1 MNAGEVNV
9 GLISYLFAA
18 VAYGVLALLMLT
30 SWRGRL
36 QGGLLVVACLVS
48 VLWAAYSSYVAS
60 STVVASTRQEF
71 SGFYLME
78 VARDWAWYFF
88 LLKLLSPLRIQQPA
102 LAKFIRYAV
111 PVVFILS
118 LGILALDILPSHT
131 ITSGLDVGGI
141 DLRLLGHFGMAVI
154 GLVLVEQLFRNTR
167 EDSRWAVKYL
177 FLGLGSLFAYD
188 FFMYADALLF
198 HHLDYELWQARGFIN
213 AAIVPILAV
222 SAARNNEWSL
232 DIFVSRKVVFH
243 TVTLLGAG
251 IYLLAMSAVSLY
263 IRDYGGTWGNAVQI
277 AFLFFAIVLFVVML
291 FSGQLRSRVKVL
303 LNKHFFNYN
312 YDYRDEWLRL
322 SGTLAARSQGR
333 DIRENA
339 IKALAD
345 IVDSPGGLLFTRSD
359 AGHYTYNA
367 HWNMDEGV
375 VDSITDNNPVI
386 SFMEDKNWIVDLEN
400 LDEIKRH
407 VLASCI
413 PKCLKRMSR
422 AWLLLPLNLHQGEG
436 MLGFIV
442 LAKSRTPKP
451 LDWEARDLLKAVALQ
466 IASHI
471 ALLKTSDEL
480 MTARQFDTFNRLS
493 SYVVH
498 DLKNITAQLSL
509 IVSNAVRFKH
519 NQDFITDAFST
530 VDNAVNK
537 MNRMLLQLRKGDGIS
552 DVNKVVADIADVLD
566 EVFSICALQKPRPI
580 LNKDDSKCEAITDVE
595 RLTNVV
601 AHIVRNAQEATNEHG
616 VVTLGVKC
624 TDDSVVIEIEDDGCG
639 METKFVRDRLFKPF
653 DTTKGNAGMG
663 IGVYECR
670 EFIWSQGGE
679 IMVESTPGEGTVFR
693 VTLPRFLE
701 NKHASTNSG
710 GSVRLVN

>member
-9 GLISYLFAA
+9 GLVSYLFAA
-18 VAYGVLALLMLT
+18 VAYAVLALLMLT

-36 QGGLLVVACLVS
+36 QGGLLVAACLVS

-60 STVVASTRQEF
+60 STIVTSVRQEF
-71 SGFYLME
+71 RGFYLME

-102 LAKFIRYAV
+102 LAKFIRHAV

-118 LGILALDILPSHT
+118 LGILTLDILPGHT

-167 EDSRWAVKYL
+167 EDSRWSVKYL

-213 AAIVPILAV
+213 AAIVPMLAV
-222 SAARNNEWSL
+222 SVARNNEWSL

-243 TVTLLGAG
+243 TVALLGTG
-251 IYLLAMSAVSLY
+251 LYLLAMSAASLY
-263 IRDYGGTWGNAVQI
+263 IRDYGGTWGATVQI
-277 AFLFFAIVLFVVML
+277 TFLFFAIVLLVIML

-312 YDYRDEWLRL
+312 YDYRDEWLKL

-345 IVDSPGGLLFTRSD
+345 IIDSPGGLLFARSD
-359 AGHYTYNA
+359 AGHYTYSA

-375 VDSITDNNPVI
+375 VDSIADNNPVI
-386 SFMEDKNWIVDLEN
+386 CFMEDKNWIVDLEN
-400 LDEIKRH
+400 LDEIKNYGLTSR
-407 VLASCI
+407 I
-413 PKCLKRMSR
+413 PTCLKLMSR

-436 MLGFIV
+436 MVGFVV
-442 LAKSRTPKP
+442 LAKSRVLKP
-451 LDWEARDLLKAVALQ
+451 LDWEARDLLKVVALQ

-480 MTARQFDTFNRLS
+480 MIARQFDTFNRLS

-509 IVSNAVRFKH
+509 IVANAVRFKH
-519 NQDFITDAFST
+519 NQDFIADAFST
-530 VDNAVNK
+530 VNNAVNK
-537 MNRMLLQLRKGDGIS
+537 MNRMLLQFKKGDASS
-552 DVNKVVADIADVLD
+552 DGNKVVSDIDDVLD
-566 EVFSICALQKPRPI
+566 EVFSICELQKPRPI
-580 LNKDDSKCEAITDVE
+580 LKKDGSKCEAIIDME

-601 AHIVRNAQEATNEHG
+601 AHIVRNAQEATNEYG
-616 VVTLGVKC
+616 IVTLGAKC
-624 TDDSVVIEIEDDGCG
+624 TDDTVVIEIEDDGCG
-639 METKFVRDRLFKPF
+639 MEAKFVRDRLFKPF

-679 IMVESTPGEGTVFR
+679 IMVKSAPGEGTVFK
-693 VTLPRFLE
+693 VILPRFSE
-701 NKHASTNSG
+701 PEHAGMNSG
-710 GSVRLVN
+710 DSVRLVN